1 MEQLVTD
8 TMRQRGMGY
17 TEALDEVIADGCEML
32 LRDSKALEKLAM
44 ENASLFVKV
53 VTKVREFI
61 ANLRKAQTDMYGGNE
76 ELHDAALKLRE
87 ELKSLEEVQEVFD
100 NALENSIRNMRDAL
114 TEAENAKTRENL
126 DVLEKQA
133 EKEGLQLSEEIGDRY
148 ADYDKPITVYDVE
161 VLRSIGRKSINS
173 FTSEDIQKAA
183 KWAYKFYKELG
194 TKSPFFRAWFGD
206 WRAKDRNGVKVV
218 DTAGYT
224 KGQKVYNEDTSWD
237 INVNRQVGKETSN
250 HRGKNEQSAVKYL
263 PYIDDIT
270 KKAVLLGTESS
281 DDSNVNSLF
290 FHSMYAYTEV
300 LGYPALLKLQV
311 EELFYNSRDES
322 GIIHRDYILQNIEEE
337 QLPRSKQVSSLHHL
351 ENGSSTITVSDLY
364 SFVKRFDKDFSA
376 AHEVNPALLNEDGTP
391 KVFYHGTRER
401 FTVFDKTK
409 RGSNTNT
416 KISHNWFFAADKETA
431 NSYYPLGVMEYLYNK
446 TNNESFN
453 PTKLRENIRGNLYE
467 LYVSA
472 KKPLVVD
479 VANYDY
485 TVHRENADAWT
496 EYAELADKNGN
507 DVIILLNAMDNQLKP
522 KARESTVVLFRDS
535 SQVKSATDNIGTFDK
550 GYKDILYSEETETS
564 RDTLVSDMEAV
575 AETDEEKS
583 FVEKLKSEVKK
594 ANALQK
600 ELAEVNRKIK
610 EISFTKGADRSALP
624 SLNEERERIA
634 KKLNRLDSKF
644 YGYRGYDTF
653 KTLAERKSKE
663 AVIAERLRGKEALRS
678 QKQKYQEAAQGIKDT
693 LAQREEDRR
702 RREIVRGI
710 AKRIDKIDSIAKAD
724 SKTKHIPSALRQIVR
739 DFRAAVDTRT
749 QNYDERIAKVNEA
762 VKKLEEKRNKYDVGS
777 AEYEELSAQ
786 IEKKLALAETYGMR
800 GEKAEKYLDGIL
812 EYYKSYGDGKSGTY
826 LVTDELTSIIEDM
839 KSIVGERPLYMLSA
853 DELEIVLNATKAVQK
868 QIATA
873 NKLFKSS
880 KSVSDTVNIAAS
892 QTNDRRNS
900 KAVKN
905 PAIRKMLSAAT
916 DFFYYNN
923 LKPYELFKIT
933 GSQEMYNLYR
943 RLQRSEGDS
952 ARLIT
957 KYADKY
963 RETAKKN
970 GVKEG
975 MFGEDTRIT
984 LDSGKTI
991 VITRGEALT
1000 LHLTQRREQ
1009 GRTHLLGEGFKPKD
1023 GIVRTV
1029 ENGKVKTRS
1038 SADFIT
1044 LTETDLSK
1052 FGEAA
1057 GKNLTAF
1064 GEEMQ
1069 NYMSTEMSKDGN
1081 GVSMALYDVKLFG
1094 EKNYISLDVD
1104 QSSSFELA
1112 SAIYGSSV
1120 ANFRSQNVNRVY

>member
-100 NALENSIRNMRDAL
+100 NAFENSIRNMRDAL